1 VEEGLIQILR
11 ILGQETGVEEPFV
24 FLATK
29 ATNELDYVMYLMSLE
44 GIIKS
49 IEKTGLKEENIFS
62 ITVMDR
68 EMADNIFRMFVT
80 SNISKNS

>member
-1 VEEGLIQILR
+1 M
-11 ILGQETGVEEPFV
+11 GQETGVEEPFV

-49 IEKTGLKEENIFS
+49 IKKNRLKGENVFS
-62 ITVMDR
+62 INVMDC
-68 EMADNIFRMFVT
+68 EMADNIFRMFAT
-80 SNISKNS
+80 SSISKQLAVEK